1 METPAAI
8 LRCLYTER
16 DMTYWPRVREWLRNF
31 GKIGWTGIALSII
44 YFAVLHW
51 MIKGRWGALR
61 GQDLNNI
68 GDFLAGAF
76 GPLAILWLVLGF
88 FQQGIELRQ
97 NSEALHL
104 QAKELQNSVTQQ
116 ADLAATA
123 KAQFDLDKAA
133 LEHRI
138 QELKDEEALR
148 RRMLDPRLDISGTCA
163 VIGLPAQGKSFPKYV
178 VDVRNR
184 GNDCSDLHLSLSIGQ
199 EQRYEE
205 LRQHDV
211 WKVIFDQ
218 PLEPPDWPIH
228 AQLSYLTTDREEGC
242 ISYVV
247 HMNDGALTFTEYSRN
262 N

>member
-1 METPAAI
+1 MSK
-8 LRCLYTER
+8 
-16 DMTYWPRVREWLRNF
+16 
-31 GKIGWTGIALSII
+31 KIGWFGA
-44 YFAVLHW
+44 AVTAVYLVILGLLVW
-51 MIKGRWGALR
+51 ERLPKLLDM
-61 GQDLNNI
+61 DLNAV

-116 ADLAATA
+116 AELASTA

-138 QELKDEEALR
+138 QELKDEESLR
-148 RRMLDPRLDISGTCA
+148 RRMLDPRLDLSGTCA
-163 VIGLPAQGKSFPKYV
+163 VIAIPKEGKSFPKYV
-178 VDVRNR
+178 VDVRNK

-199 EQRYEE
+199 ELQHEE
-205 LRQHDV
+205 LRRHDA
-211 WKVIFDQ
+211 WKAIFCQ
-218 PLEPPDWPIH
+218 PLEPHDWPIY
-228 AQLSYLTTDREEGC
+228 AQLSYLTTDHQKWS

-247 HMNDGALTFTEYSRN
+247 HMNEEVLTFTEYSRVN
-262 N
+262 

>member
-1 METPAAI
+1 
-8 LRCLYTER
+8 
-16 DMTYWPRVREWLRNF
+16 VSK
-31 GKIGWTGIALSII
+31 KIGWFGTAATAVYLVVLGLLVWGRLPAL
-44 YFAVLHW
+44 LD
-51 MIKGRWGALR
+51 MK
-61 GQDLNNI
+61 LNEV

-116 ADLAATA
+116 AELASTA

-138 QELKDEEALR
+138 QELKDEESLR
-148 RRMLDPRLDISGTCA
+148 RRMLDPRLDLSGKCA
-163 VIGLPAQGKSFPKYV
+163 VIGMPKEGKSFPKYV
-178 VDVRNR
+178 VDVRSR

-199 EQRYEE
+199 EQQHEE
-205 LRQHDV
+205 LSRHET
-211 WKVIFDQ
+211 WKAIFDQ
-218 PLEPPDWPIH
+218 PLEPHDWPIY
-228 AQLSYLTTDREEGC
+228 AQLSYVTTDREKWS

-247 HMNDGALTFTEYSRN
+247 HMHDEVLTFAEYGRVN
-262 N
+262 